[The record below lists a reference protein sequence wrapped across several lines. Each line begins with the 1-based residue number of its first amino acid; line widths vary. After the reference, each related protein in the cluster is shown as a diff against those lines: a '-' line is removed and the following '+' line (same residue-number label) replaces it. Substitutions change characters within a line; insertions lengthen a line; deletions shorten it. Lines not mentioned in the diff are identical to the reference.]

1 MRRST
6 WPVMRTWQATLE
18 AQQVI
23 GLRLARLA
31 GGGLSAGA
39 EATRMTSEKV
49 AALGEVQTAAMMAV
63 LTGKA
68 AAVPSR
74 TLALY
79 RRKMRA
85 NRKRLTS
92 ASTMMTGL
100 GPRQAHVT
108 HWAVSPHPRLWG
120 PFAAA
125 PSLQC
130 HPQRHEDPYGRYRL
144 IDRYAAAGHDAGH
157 GVARTSLWRSH
168 SVLSRV

>member
-6 WPVMRTWQATLE
+6 PSWLGLSLITWQATLE

-23 GLRLARLA
+23 ALRLARLA
-31 GGGLSAGA
+31 GGAHLPGP
-39 EATRMTSEKV
+39 EATRMISEKV

-85 NRKRLTS
+85 NRKRLT
-92 ASTMMTGL
+92 
-100 GPRQAHVT
+100 
-108 HWAVSPHPRLWG
+108 
-120 PFAAA
+120 AA
-125 PSLQC
+125 
-130 HPQRHEDPYGRYRL
+130 RR
-144 IDRYAAAGHDAGH
+144 
-157 GVARTSLWRSH
+157 RS
-168 SVLSRV
+168 